1 MTTDSLSLGRQR
13 TARRRFIAALGVG
26 QIISWGTLY
35 YSFPLIAEAMAPDL
49 AADKPSIYGA
59 ATLGLAASSLAA
71 YPIGT
76 AIDRGHGRS
85 IMAGGFLLGGLL
97 LLAWSQVTAI
107 WQLYPIFLGIGLT
120 IAATLYD
127 PAFAVVARRFGREAR
142 QGITALTLWGGFAS
156 TVFIPLIQFLLDRTD
171 WRETLIV
178 LGLVNLVVG
187 VGLHLRTIDPR
198 QDMTPGEDETEP
210 QADQSPKQVDQPPK
224 IEGNTALRWASRR
237 PVFWALL
244 IAFTLYFGSFS
255 ALTFHLYPLL
265 LERGFDATT
274 VVSAIAIIGPAQVAG
289 RVVIWTLAR
298 HSPIRQVGLVA
309 TLGFPLALA
318 LLILLPDHFAFL
330 ALFALIYGAANGI
343 MTIVRGLAIP
353 EMLSRQA
360 YGAINGAISVPSNAA
375 KALAPVGAALLW
387 SASGSYDSLL
397 LAAIATALVVVASF
411 ATAAWYS
418 ARNTP
423 AQQP

>member
-1 MTTDSLSLGRQR
+1 MTTDVPSEGRQR
-13 TARRRFIAALGVG
+13 AGQRRFIAALGVG
-26 QIISWGTLY
+26 QIMSWGTFY

-49 AADKPSIYGA
+49 AADKPAIYGA
-59 ATLGLAASSLAA
+59 ATLGLAVSSLAA
-71 YPIGT
+71 YPIGA
-76 AIDRGHGRS
+76 AIDRGHGRA
-85 IMAGGFLLGGLL
+85 IMATGFLLGGLM
-97 LLAWSQVTAI
+97 LLAWSQVSAI
-107 WQLYPIFLGIGLT
+107 WQLYPIFMGVGLT

-127 PAFAVVARRFGREAR
+127 PAFAVVARRLGREAR

-156 TVFIPLIQFLLDRTD
+156 TVFIPLIQVLLDRTD
-171 WRETLIV
+171 WRETLIA
-178 LGLVNLVVG
+178 LGAINLVVG

-198 QDMTPGEDETEP
+198 QDIRAVDTETD
-210 QADQSPKQVDQPPK
+210 AQSDQPPAL
-224 IEGNTALRWASRR
+224 EGNTALRWASRR
-237 PVFWALL
+237 LVFWALL

-265 LERGFDATT
+265 LERGFTATT

-298 HSPIRQVGLVA
+298 HKPIRQVGLVA

-318 LLILLPDHFAFL
+318 LLILLPDHFVVL

-343 MTIVRGLAIP
+343 MTIVRGLAVP

-360 YGAINGAISVPSNAA
+360 YGAINGAISAPSNAA

-397 LAAIATALVVVASF
+397 LAAGAAGLLVVASF

-418 ARNTP
+418 ARSAASRP
-423 AQQP
+423 S

>member
-1 MTTDSLSLGRQR
+1 MSSDSLPLGGQR
-13 TARRRFIAALGVG
+13 AGRRRFIAALGLG
-26 QIISWGTLY
+26 QIISWGTFY

-49 AADKPSIYGA
+49 AADKPAIYGA
-59 ATLGLAASSLAA
+59 ATLGLVISSLAA
-71 YPIGT
+71 YPIGA
-76 AIDRGHGRS
+76 AIDRGHGRG

-187 VGLHLRTIDPR
+187 VGLHLRTIDPGR
-198 QDMTPGEDETEP
+198 DVMSDEAETDP
-210 QADQSPKQVDQPPK
+210 RADQPPAMA
-224 IEGNTALRWASRR
+224 GTTALRWASRR

-255 ALTFHLYPLL
+255 ALTYHLYPLL
-265 LERGFDATT
+265 LERGFDSTT

-298 HSPIRQVGLVA
+298 HSPIRQVGLL
-309 TLGFPLALA
+309 TSLGFPLALA
-318 LLILLPDHFAFL
+318 LLILLPDHFAYL

-418 ARNTP
+418 ARNTH

>member
-1 MTTDSLSLGRQR
+1 MSSDSLSLGGQR

-26 QIISWGTLY
+26 QIISWGTFY

-59 ATLGLAASSLAA
+59 ATLGLIASSLAA

-142 QGITALTLWGGFAS
+142 QGITTLTLWGGFAS

-171 WRETLIV
+171 WRDTLIV

-198 QDMTPGEDETEP
+198 HDIAPGDDEPEP
-210 QADQSPKQVDQPPK
+210 QADQPPGQPPGM
-224 IEGNTALRWASRR
+224 EGNTALRWASRR

-298 HSPIRQVGLVA
+298 QAPIRQVGLVA
-309 TLGFPLALA
+309 TLGFPLALS
-318 LLILLPDHFAFL
+318 LLILLPDHFAYL
-330 ALFALIYGAANGI
+330 ALFALIYGGANGI

-397 LAAIATALVVVASF
+397 LAAGAAALVVVASF

-418 ARNTP
+418 ARSNP
-423 AQQP
+423 KQQP